1 MPQKLNVKKLGVVFG
16 TFAPMHTGHV
26 SLITRAKRE
35 NDAVL
40 VVVSGTNDETD
51 RGTRAGLHL
60 NRRFRYVREVF
71 NNDEL
76 TRVVKLDETGIPTYP
91 NGWNHWLQLLHKLI
105 HDNAEFPSLHFY
117 VGEEEYVSKI
127 DGYFSTRFSLA
138 QRRSGRTEQ
147 VTLVERS
154 TIPVS
159 ATAIRENP
167 LAYWRYITKPFRR
180 HFTKKVLVIG
190 SASGGKT
197 TLVQDLGQVYN
208 APVSLEY
215 ARAYQA
221 RYNVRDDELDVN
233 DYIHLLADQ
242 YKQTSDI
249 IDEGSHSGIVF
260 ADTNSSVTQA
270 YIDYYLKDEI
280 SDEDYAM
287 LTQLYE
293 ATFRREQWD
302 LIFLVPPKST
312 YVDDGFRDMGMSD
325 QTIRD
330 EFTNHLLELIEPFK
344 DKLVILDSE
353 PDNFFIDNF
362 NKVVETIDQK
372 LNIQI

>member
-1 MPQKLNVKKLGVVFG
+1 MPQKLKVKNLGIVFG

-76 TRVVKLDETGIPTYP
+76 TRVVKLDETGIPPYP

-127 DGYFSTRFSLA
+127 KGYFSTRFSLA

-154 TIPVS
+154 TITVS

-197 TLVQDLGQVYN
+197 TLVQDLG
-208 APVSLEY
+208 LC
-215 ARAYQA
+215 
-221 RYNVRDDELDVN
+221 
-233 DYIHLLADQ
+233 
-242 YKQTSDI
+242 
-249 IDEGSHSGIVF
+249 
-260 ADTNSSVTQA
+260 
-270 YIDYYLKDEI
+270 
-280 SDEDYAM
+280 
-287 LTQLYE
+287 
-293 ATFRREQWD
+293 
-302 LIFLVPPKST
+302 
-312 YVDDGFRDMGMSD
+312 
-325 QTIRD
+325 
-330 EFTNHLLELIEPFK
+330 
-344 DKLVILDSE
+344 
-353 PDNFFIDNF
+353 
-362 NKVVETIDQK
+362 
-372 LNIQI
+372 

>member
-1 MPQKLNVKKLGVVFG
+1 
-16 TFAPMHTGHV
+16 MHTGHV

-40 VVVSGTNDETD
+40 VVVSGTNNETD

-127 DGYFSTRFSLA
+127 KGYFSTRFSLA
-138 QRRSGRTEQ
+138 QRCSGRTEQ

-154 TIPVS
+154 AIPVS

-197 TLVQDLGQVYN
+197 TLVQDLGRVYN

-221 RYNVRDDELDVN
+221 RYNIRDDELDVN
-233 DYIHLLADQ
+233 DYVHLLAEQ

-249 IDEGSHSGIVF
+249 IDEGLHSGIIF

>member
-1 MPQKLNVKKLGVVFG
+1 M
-16 TFAPMHTGHV
+16 
-26 SLITRAKRE
+26 
-35 NDAVL
+35 
-40 VVVSGTNDETD
+40 
-51 RGTRAGLHL
+51 
-60 NRRFRYVREVF
+60 
-71 NNDEL
+71 
-76 TRVVKLDETGIPTYP
+76 
-91 NGWNHWLQLLHKLI
+91 
-105 HDNAEFPSLHFY
+105 
-117 VGEEEYVSKI
+117 
-127 DGYFSTRFSLA
+127 
-138 QRRSGRTEQ
+138 
-147 VTLVERS
+147 TLVERS

-159 ATAIRENP
+159 ATVIRDNP

-197 TLVQDLGQVYN
+197 TLVQDLGRVYN

-233 DYIHLLADQ
+233 DYVHLLADQ

-280 SDEDYAM
+280 SEEDYAM

-344 DKLVILDSE
+344 DKLVILDSD
-353 PDNFFIDNF
+353 PNNFFIDNF